1 MQQVVRLGDVVDL
14 VHLEI
19 ACRRCDRRG
28 RMRVARLIAEH
39 GAEIGLPD
47 LAVKLGRRLPEG
59 RGKRCVRPVLCVLP
73 AADRGAARVTA
84 AED

>member
-1 MQQVVRLGDVVDL
+1 MRQAVRLGDVEHL

-19 ACRRCDRRG
+19 ACRRCDRHG

-47 LAVKLGRRLPEG
+47 LAVTLAAGCPKATASD
-59 RGKRCVRPVLCVLP
+59 P
-73 AADRGAARVTA
+73 AARCFVCFPQLVSS
-84 AED
+84 E